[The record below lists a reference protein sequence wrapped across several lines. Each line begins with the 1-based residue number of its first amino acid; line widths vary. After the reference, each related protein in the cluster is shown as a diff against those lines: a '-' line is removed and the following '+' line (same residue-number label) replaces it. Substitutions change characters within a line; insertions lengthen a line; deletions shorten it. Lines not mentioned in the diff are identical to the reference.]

1 MNPIIYRL
9 DLTQIFCDVDD
20 FYLDFLAHQQRL
32 PKLPNAEQQKM
43 RISGLCASEVM
54 AILIFFH
61 GSGYRCFKEF
71 YFKQVLEHWRGEF
84 PKLVSYNRFVELIP
98 WSLML
103 LASFLKTRLGTQTG
117 IAFIDST
124 PISVCHPC
132 RARSNKVF
140 KGLAQWGKNSV
151 GWYYGLKLHLIINDS
166 GELLACQ
173 LTPAK
178 TDDRQPVPD
187 MSQGLLGY
195 LFGDKGY
202 ISQALFQQLY
212 ERGLK
217 LVTRS
222 RKNMKNRLIPLRE
235 RILLRKRALIESVN
249 DQLKNICQIE
259 HSRHRSVFNFLANLI
274 AGLVAYSY
282 HPIKPSLDLEIKGLP
297 ALPMAIF

>member
-1 MNPIIYRL
+1 MNSIISRL

-20 FYLDFLAHQQRL
+20 FYLHFQAHQQQFS
-32 PKLPNAEQQKM
+32 KLPSAAQQK
-43 RISGLCASEVM
+43 ISTSRLCASEVIT
-54 AILIFFH
+54 ILIAFH

-71 YFKQVLEHWRGEF
+71 YLKQVLEHWRVEF
-84 PKLVSYNRFVELIP
+84 PNLVSYNRFVELMS

-103 LASFLKTRLGTQTG
+103 MASFLKTRCGALTG

-124 PISVCHPC
+124 PIAVCHPC
-132 RARSNKVF
+132 RAKRNKVF
-140 KGLAQWGKNSV
+140 GDLATWGKNSV
-151 GWYYGLKLHLIINDS
+151 GWYYGLKLHLIINDR

-173 LTPAK
+173 LTSAK

-187 MSQGLLGY
+187 LTDGLLGY

-202 ISQALFQQLY
+202 ISQDLFQQLY

-222 RKNMKNRLIPLRE
+222 RKNMKNRLMPIRE

-274 AGLVAYSY
+274 AGLIAYSY